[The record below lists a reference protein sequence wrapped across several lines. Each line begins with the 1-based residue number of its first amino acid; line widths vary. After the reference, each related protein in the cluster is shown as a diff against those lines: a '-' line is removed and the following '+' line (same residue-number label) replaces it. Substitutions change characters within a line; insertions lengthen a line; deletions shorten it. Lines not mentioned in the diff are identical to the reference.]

1 MKDTLSKSMAWLH
14 TWSGLVVGW
23 LLFVIFVG
31 GTADEEALSLMARSY
46 DQLGL
51 TELRDG
57 SLRVL
62 RQSFPSSRFLTQT
75 ASADTTPNADTSG
88 NTEAAPKPWWQL
100 W

>member
-1 MKDTLSKSMAWLH
+1 MHVARYYYRRGAYLAAANRAQQA
-14 TWSGLVVGW
+14 VVDYQQSPA
-23 LLFVIFVG
+23 V
-31 GTADEEALSLMARSY
+31 EEALSLMARSY